1 MRIVCRLGV
10 HNLGVHNGSMTP
22 SDTDVVT
29 KLARLLA
36 EEKKQGENQAEN
48 QAVTIFGSV
57 SPAKRARDTT
67 HDTTDSE
74 GHTAKK

>member
-1 MRIVCRLGV
+1 
-10 HNLGVHNGSMTP
+10 MTP
-22 SDTDVVT
+22 SDTDAVT
-29 KLARLLA
+29 KLARLLT
-36 EEKKQGENQAEN
+36 EEKKQGEN

-67 HDTTDSE
+67 PGTTDSE